1 MKFEDAYKE
10 YLKYVAIKQKIQ
22 SRGILEQRFKNRI
35 LPFFKDFDI
44 YSIKEIDYLNWQD
57 EIEKYNYSD
66 NYKKNL
72 HYLISGFFEYCI
84 LFYGLNTNIA
94 KKVGCFKL
102 KNVKT
107 KHDFYTLKEFKKFIK
122 CFDNEVY
129 KQFFNLMFFTGTR
142 PGEAMALRFSD
153 LSYCSISINKT
164 ISEHSFNGHRVV
176 DDPKSIC
183 SYRFVSIDKKL
194 YKSLINLKK
203 LYIKKYNDLNFDY
216 YIFGGKIPLSPTS
229 INRYKKKACVFA
241 NIRPIKLHEFRHSH
255 ASLLNSLSVSV
266 NDIKDRLG
274 HEDVKITSSVY
285 IHSTDK
291 NKKRITRI
299 LNLLRLVI

>member
-10 YLKYVAIKQKIQ
+10 YLKYVAIKQKRQ
-22 SRGILEQRFKNRI
+22 SRGTLEQRFENRI
-35 LPFFKDFDI
+35 LPFFKDYDI
-44 YSIKEIDYLNWQD
+44 YEIKEIDYLNWQH
-57 EIEKYNYSD
+57 EIEKLDYSD

-72 HYLISGFFEYCI
+72 HYLVSGFFEYCI
-84 LFYGLNTNIA
+84 LFHSLDSNIA
-94 KKVGCFKL
+94 KRVGNFKL
-102 KNVKT
+102 KNVKIE
-107 KHDFYTLKEFKKFIK
+107 HDFYTLNEFKKFIK
-122 CFDNEVY
+122 CVDDNVY

-153 LSYCSISINKT
+153 LNYCKLSIDKT
-164 ISEHSFNGHRVV
+164 ISEHSFDGVRVI
-176 DDPKSIC
+176 DDPKSI
-183 SYRFVSIDKKL
+183 SSFRTIAIDKKL
-194 YKSLINLKK
+194 YKSLLFLKDS
-203 LYIKKYNDLNFDY
+203 YIKQYGNANFDY
-216 YIFGGKIPLSPTS
+216 YIFGGIKPLAPTT
-229 INRYKKKACVFA
+229 INRHKKKACTLA

-255 ASLLNSLSVSV
+255 ASLLNTLNISL

-285 IHSTDK
+285 VHTTDR

>member
-1 MKFEDAYKE
+1 MKFEDAYRE
-10 YLKYVAIKQKIQ
+10 YLKYVSIKQKIQ
-22 SRGILEQRFKNRI
+22 SKGILEQRFQNKI
-35 LPFFKDFDI
+35 LPFFCNYNIHD
-44 YSIKEIDYLNWQD
+44 IKEIDYLNWQH

-84 LFYGLNTNIA
+84 LFYGLKSNIA

-102 KNVKT
+102 KNIKT
-107 KHDFYTLKEFKKFIK
+107 EHDFYTLNEFKRFIK
-122 CFDNEVY
+122 CVDNNIY
-129 KQFFNLMFFTGTR
+129 KQFFTFMFFTGCR

-153 LSYCSISINKT
+153 LEYCSISISKT
-164 ISEHSFNGHRVV
+164 ISEHSYNGSRVV
-176 DDPKSIC
+176 CDPKSIC
-183 SYRFVSIDKKL
+183 SYRVISIDKKL
-194 YKSLINLKK
+194 YNNLLSLKDF
-203 LYIKKYNDLNFDY
+203 YIKKYKRTNYDY
-216 YIFGGKIPLSPTS
+216 YIFGGFKPLAPTS
-229 INRYKKKACVFA
+229 INRHKNKACLLA

-255 ASLLNSLSVSV
+255 ASLLNSFNVSI

-291 NKKRITRI
+291 NKKRIMRI